1 MKITKRNGN
10 VVMYDDQKIV
20 TSILKA
26 NAEVPEEDIS
36 KNEANAIVGQ
46 IFSKLA
52 EKSNIISTQ
61 EIREC
66 TEDLLLKKGYPLT
79 AKRYVEYKK

>member
-10 VVMYDDQKIV
+10 IVMYDDQKIV

-26 NAEVPEEDIS
+26 NAEVPGEDIS

-52 EKSNIISTQ
+52 EKSNVISTQ
-61 EIREC
+61 EIRDC
-66 TEDLLLKKGYPLT
+66 TEELLKAKGYSLT
-79 AKRYVEYKK
+79 AEHYVEYKK

>member
-10 VVMYDDQKIV
+10 VVMYDDQKII

-36 KNEANAIVGQ
+36 KKEAAVFVDQ

-52 EKSNIISTQ
+52 AKSSIITTQ

-66 TEDLLLKKGYPLT
+66 TEEILLKKGYPKT
-79 AKRYVEYKK
+79 AKQYMNYKK